1 MGRNPH
7 ATTHLKGIDTML
19 DKLRTYI
26 ESCCRHADR
35 LGTAETTQTFYNQA
49 FGALM
54 FAIDAGL
61 ITEKEGS
68 DLWDVEFYDTW
79 AKLVERNR

>member
-1 MGRNPH
+1 
-7 ATTHLKGIDTML
+7 ML

-26 ESCCRHADR
+26 ESCYRHADR
-35 LGTAETTQTFYNQA
+35 LDTAKTTQIFYDQA
-49 FGALM
+49 FGALV

-61 ITEKEGS
+61 ITEKEGR

>member
-1 MGRNPH
+1 
-7 ATTHLKGIDTML
+7 ML
-19 DKLRTYI
+19 DKLRTFI

-35 LGTAETTQTFYNQA
+35 LDTEETTQTFYDQA

-61 ITEKEGS
+61 ITEKEGL